1 MQWSERVAC
10 EDVQMSNWRIEFC
23 GAWRKGLLVMLA
35 GLLHSG
41 WTQVFGQ
48 VPEVAG
54 NGLAAVA
61 AGSQAAADEYQRYG
75 IYAQTAPRPQAATP
89 VTTRLP
95 LELQR
100 GDRIVVIGN
109 TLAER
114 SQGFGQFEAM
124 LQQAYPQLELVVRYL
139 AWSGDQIGLQ
149 PRPDNFA
156 DTEQHLLHE
165 RADVVVAMF
174 GFNESFAGEAGLGA
188 FEDRLRE
195 WLKSLRTK
203 SFNGKTAARVV
214 LVGPPAAEN
223 VRGVA
228 AADLNNANLR
238 LYGAAMFKVS
248 AEQEVGYVDVYGDTA
263 AALESPGSDLTIN
276 GVHFGQ
282 EGDLL
287 FSRVLFQAL
296 FGRQPPQPRPDV
308 VAAIV
313 DRNQQYFRRFRPLN
327 TFYYTGGRN
336 RDYGY
341 LDFLP
346 AMRNFDLMTEV
357 RDRRIHD
364 LVAGRPVPDRPDDSH
379 LPQLPPV
386 NQSRGANEWLS
397 AADEQRAF
405 QVDSRFEVNLFAGEE
420 QFPEIANPIQM
431 RWDSRGRLWVS
442 CSTTYP
448 HVYPGRE
455 PDDRLVILE
464 DVDGD
469 GRADRSQVFA
479 EGLHLP
485 LSFEFGE
492 GGVFVSE
499 QPHLTFLKDMD
510 GDDRADERRVVLSGF
525 GTEDSHHALHDF
537 TWTPDGDL
545 ILRESIFHHS
555 QVETPYGPVRQ
566 QNSGWFRWE
575 PSTHRLVSFGSYPS
589 TNPWGVTF
597 DDWGQHTASHPV
609 YAAAFHALDP
619 PYPQQ
624 HPVPKGLQ
632 AYSGVCGQQFVDTPA
647 FPDELQG
654 HLIRVR
660 YKPTNR
666 IELLAWKEGPF
677 GFEEEYV
684 GDLLFSTNLSFIPVD
699 LQFGPRGDLYV
710 CDWYNPVKGHAQYSL
725 RDERRDRHSGRIW
738 RITAKGRA
746 LSSADPIAT
755 ASIPQLLDL
764 LKRREAAVRY
774 RVKRELRSRDAK
786 EVLKALEGWVADLSS
801 ADERFRHHQLEAL
814 WVCRWL
820 GLAPLATSVA
830 PVNPAVVTAA
840 VSDGAPRELPLRL
853 LKELLGCENH
863 RARAAA
869 VQQLRYWHPYLKDAP
884 ALLRKAA
891 SDANGIVR
899 MEAVIAAS
907 YLGSRAAFEAAREAL
922 LHPRGGHLSY
932 AMVSAFGSASL
943 RQYWES
949 EPGSEI
955 ARMLKAAARETELR
969 EPKATRA
976 EAAFDRREGVK
987 SVTISCLPERMLFS
1001 SREFFV
1007 RPGQP
1012 VKLVLLNA
1020 DATDHNL
1027 VITRPGAL
1035 EEVGLAANAMAKDP
1049 RNAASD
1055 FVPLEKGELILA
1067 ATPMVGPS
1075 RATQVA
1081 VLRFEAPQE
1090 PGLYP
1095 YVCTFPGHWI
1105 VMNGMMVVA
1114 ASDAEATAMLEAGR
1128 PAIVREWSMA
1138 DFSAEDLSSLTAN
1151 TRNLELGMAAF
1162 VKARCSQ
1169 CHVVGG
1175 AGVNLG
1181 PDLVDSRKTLKGA
1194 ELLQQILEPSLK
1206 IHEKFQAWQFVTDDG
1221 RVVTGVVVKETNDEL
1236 QIAADLLRPG
1246 SLTSLKK
1253 STIEEQ
1259 VRLTVSAMPP
1269 GLLNGLTKTE
1279 ILQLL
1284 VWLEHGELVLPESL
1298 RKQHGLGK

>member
-1 MQWSERVAC
+1 MLKLSVNRTV
-10 EDVQMSNWRIEFC
+10 VLRN
-23 GAWRKGLLVMLA
+23 LLLTVMA
-35 GLLHSG
+35 GGVLSG
-41 WTQVFGQ
+41 WSLVSGQ
-48 VPEVAG
+48 TPDAAG
-54 NGLAAVA
+54 NGPATPDDYVLW
-61 AGSQAAADEYQRYG
+61 G
-75 IYAQTAPRPQAATP
+75 IYAQTAPRPQAAPP
-89 VTTRLP
+89 VITQLP
-95 LELQR
+95 LQLSR

-124 LQQAYPQLELVVRYL
+124 LQQAYPELELVVRHL
-139 AWSGDQIGLQ
+139 AWSGDEIGVQ

-165 RADVVVAMF
+165 QADVVVAMF

-188 FEDRLRE
+188 FEVRLRD
-195 WLKSLRTK
+195 WLQSLRTK

-214 LVGPPAAEN
+214 LVGPPASEN

-238 LYGAAMFKVS
+238 RYVLAMQKGAR
-248 AEQEVGYVDVYGDTA
+248 EQQVGYVDVYDDTV

-276 GVHFGQ
+276 GVHFGK

-287 FSRVLFQAL
+287 FSEVLFRGL
-296 FGRQPPQPRPDV
+296 FSRQPPQPRPDV
-308 VAAIV
+308 VAAII
-313 DRNQQYFRRFRPLN
+313 DRNEQFFRRFRPLN

-346 AMRNFDLMTEV
+346 AMRNFELMTEV

-364 LVAGRPVPDRPDDSH
+364 LAAGRVVPLRPDDSQ

-405 QVDSRFEVNLFAGEE
+405 QLDPRFEVNLFAGEE

-469 GRADRSQVFA
+469 GRADRSTVFA

-485 LSFEFGE
+485 LSFEFGD

-499 QPHLTFLKDMD
+499 QPQLTFLRDVD

-545 ILRESIFHHS
+545 ILRESIFHHT

-609 YAAAFHALDP
+609 YAAAFQALDP

-632 AYSGVCGQQFVDTPA
+632 AYSGVCGQQFIDTPA
-647 FPDELQG
+647 FPGELQG
-654 HLIRVR
+654 QLIRVR

-666 IELLAWKEGPF
+666 VELLAWKEGPF

-684 GDLLFSTNLSFIPVD
+684 GDLLFSKNLSFIPVD

-738 RITAKGRA
+738 RITAKGHQ
-746 LSSADPIAT
+746 LTPADAIAT
-755 ASIPQLLDL
+755 ATIPQLLEL

-774 RVKRELRSRDAK
+774 RAKRELRSRDATD
-786 EVLKALEGWVADLSS
+786 VLRALTEWESGLSKS
-801 ADERFRHHQLEAL
+801 DERYRHHQLEAL
-814 WVCRWL
+814 WVCRWM
-820 GLAPLATSVA
+820 GLAPMAASVA
-830 PVNPAVVTAA
+830 PVNPLVVSSAAATAV
-840 VSDGAPRELPLRL
+840 PRELPLRL
-853 LKELLGCENH
+853 LRDLLGCENH

-869 VQQLRYWHPYLKDAP
+869 VQQLRYWHPYLENAP
-884 ALLRKAA
+884 ALLRAA
-891 SDANGIVR
+891 AADANGIVR

-907 YLGSRAAFEAAREAL
+907 YLGTREAFEAARDVL
-922 LHPRGGHLSY
+922 QHPRGGHLSY
-932 AMVSAFGSASL
+932 ALVSAFGSASL
-943 RQYWES
+943 RRYWEG

-955 ARMLKAAARETELR
+955 ARMLKVAAKETELR
-969 EPKATRA
+969 EPKATRI
-976 EAAFDRREGVK
+976 EAAFDRREGLRT
-987 SVTISCLPERMLFS
+987 VTISCLPERMLFS
-1001 SREFFV
+1001 TREFFV

-1027 VITRPGAL
+1027 VLTKPGAL

-1055 FVPLEKGELILA
+1055 FVPPEKGQLILA
-1067 ATPMVGPS
+1067 ATPLVGPS
-1075 RATQVA
+1075 RAAQVA

-1114 ASDAEATAMLEAGR
+1114 SSDAEGTAMLEAGR
-1128 PAIVREWSMA
+1128 PAIVREWSTA
-1138 DFSAEDLSSLTAN
+1138 DFTAEDLSLLPVNA
-1151 TRNLELGMAAF
+1151 RNLELGMAAF

-1169 CHVVGG
+1169 CHVAGG
-1175 AGVNLG
+1175 NGVNLG
-1181 PDLVDSRKTLKGA
+1181 PDLAESRKTLKGH
-1194 ELLQQILEPSLK
+1194 ELLRQILEPSLK
-1206 IHEKFQAWQFVTDDG
+1206 IHEKFQAQQFVTDEG
-1221 RVVTGVVVKETNDEL
+1221 RVVTGVVVRETDEEL
-1236 QIAADLLRPG
+1236 QIATDLLRPA
-1246 SLTSLKK
+1246 SLTTLRK
-1253 STIEEQ
+1253 SAIEER
-1259 VRLTVSAMPP
+1259 VRLTISAMPP
-1269 GLLNGLTKTE
+1269 GLLNGLTKME
-1279 ILQLL
+1279 IQQLL
-1284 VWLEHGELVLPESL
+1284 VWLEKGDLVLPEAL
-1298 RKQHGLGK
+1298 RTPHGLEK